1 MSKYIN
7 QKIEEIEKQ
16 KEEIILKLKNLK
28 ENNDFNN
35 DDYLIEYIKNINEKL
50 NTTDFEE
57 LKNICK
63 TVIEKIVI
71 TDENI
76 DIHYKI

>member
-1 MSKYIN
+1 M
-7 QKIEEIEKQ
+7 QLEKQ
-16 KEEIILKLKNLK
+16 KEDLSIKLKNLK
-28 ENNDFNN
+28 ENNNIEDGN
-35 DDYLIEYIKNINEKL
+35 YLIEYIKDINEKL

>member
-1 MSKYIN
+1 M
-7 QKIEEIEKQ
+7 
-16 KEEIILKLKNLK
+16 KLRSLK
-28 ENNDFNN
+28 ENNNIDN
-35 DDYLIEYIKNINEKL
+35 DNYLIDYIKNINEKL

-63 TVIEKIVI
+63 TVIDKIVI